1 MERDPATI
9 LQVKFDVVWAIAT
22 EKVVL
27 LLEQLEPLL
36 PQPPNS
42 GT

>member
-1 MERDPATI
+1 MERDPATN

-22 EKVVL
+22 EKVGL

-36 PQPPNS
+36 PQPPDS